1 MKIKISSDSTAD
13 LSRELIE
20 EYDIGITPLYII
32 MDGKDYRD
40 TVDIS
45 REDIFDHVKKGGDI
59 CGTSAVSIQDY
70 INYWTQWKKDA
81 DAIVH
86 IAFSSELSASCN
98 NARVAAQEVGDVYI
112 VDSQNLST
120 GCGHLVL
127 DAAIM
132 ARQGMEPQAIVDELE
147 RLVPKL
153 NVSFVLDTLDFMAK
167 GGRCSSLVAKSASL
181 LGLKPCIEVRNGKM
195 GVGKKY
201 RGKIEKVYG
210 KYITERLENR
220 DDIDTR
226 RIFITYPSV
235 PDEAILPELDK
246 LILSLQPFEQIY
258 HTNANCTVSNHC
270 GPNCLGILYYMK

>member
-13 LSRELIE
+13 LSRELIDK
-20 EYDIGITPLYII
+20 YDIGITPLYII

-40 TVDIS
+40 SIDIT
-45 REDIFDHVKKGGDI
+45 REDLFEHVQNGGDI

-70 INYWTQWKKDA
+70 INYWTEWKKDA

-132 ARQGMEPQAIVDELE
+132 ARDGMEPQAIVEELE

-153 NVSFVLDTLDFMAK
+153 NVSFVLDTLDYMAK

-201 RGKIEKVYG
+201 RGKIEKVYA

-226 RIFITYPSV
+226 RIFITFPSV

-246 LILSLQPFEQIY
+246 LIMSLQPFENIY
-258 HTNANCTVSNHC
+258 HTHANCTVSNHC